1 MSSSYKPNIETAS
14 PADIIDNAT
23 TDLQDLQ
30 NELQEWYDS
39 MPPNLQEGE
48 KGDSVQEA
56 ISAIESI
63 VSDLSNIDQ
72 DTQYFYPDARI
83 TYTTQ
88 VKRRKAKQPSRQVRF
103 DNIMAALTAL
113 NEFYASVDDEDD
125 HNELIDT
132 LDEAIQEVEIPG
144 AWG

>member
-23 TDLQDLQ
+23 SDLQELTE
-30 NELQEWYDS
+30 ELQEWYDS
-39 MPPNLQEGE
+39 MPENLQQGE

-56 ISAIESI
+56 ISTIDSI
-63 VSDLSNIDQ
+63 VSDLESIDQ
-72 DTQYFYPDARI
+72 DDEHFYPDARI

-88 VKRRKAKQPSRQVRF
+88 VKRRKAKAPSRQIRF
-103 DNIMAALTAL
+103 DNIMQALTAL